1 MLWGFVFL
9 LGRLAYV
16 VGFLLGRLA
25 YVVGVL
31 TRQACICCGCF
42 LLGRLA
48 YTVGVS
54 Y

>member
-1 MLWGFVFL
+1 MLWVF
-9 LGRLAYV
+9 
-16 VGFLLGRLA
+16 
-25 YVVGVL
+25 L

-48 YTVGVS
+48 YVGGFLLGRLAYVVGVS

>member
-1 MLWGFVFL
+1 MLWVF
-9 LGRLAYV
+9 
-16 VGFLLGRLA
+16 
-25 YVVGVL
+25 L

-48 YTVGVS
+48 YVVGVSIRQACICCGCFLLGRLAYVVGVS